1 MLLHRVGGASAHCAA
16 LPRAALDGLPP
27 SRGQLP
33 GHHAEVSRAIARVG
47 GLDAGG
53 QRAFERASGAW
64 GAERLLLAERDGDP
78 PVAWLG
84 ARVHAPRW
92 VGDEQRV
99 ELCLA
104 CAGVM
109 PRLFLAQSA
118 RRLAEGE
125 AAPR

>member
-1 MLLHRVGGASAHCAA
+1 MVR
-16 LPRAALDGLPP
+16 D
-27 SRGQLP
+27 
-33 GHHAEVSRAIARVG
+33 
-47 GLDAGG
+47 
-53 QRAFERASGAW
+53 
-64 GAERLLLAERDGDP
+64 ERDGDP

-118 RRLAEGE
+118 GWAREERGARLVRRRR
-125 AAPR
+125 PP